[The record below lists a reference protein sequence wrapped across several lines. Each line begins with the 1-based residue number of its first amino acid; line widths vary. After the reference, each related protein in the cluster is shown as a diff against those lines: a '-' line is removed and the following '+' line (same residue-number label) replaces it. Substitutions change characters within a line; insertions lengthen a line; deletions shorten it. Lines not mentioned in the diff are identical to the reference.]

1 MKAWVLEKLGGS
13 FLLKDVPK
21 PEARPGSVVVRVE
34 TSALMSYMRDYVHG
48 KLPVYQ
54 TPQGPF
60 IPGGNATG
68 RIESVGHDVW
78 HLRAG
83 QRVILSSHF
92 VAAENVAD
100 PAQIL
105 IGITAVGPMASR
117 MQADWRDG
125 TLAEYTVWPAS
136 GVTPAENLDKMDP
149 AQLAVTMRY
158 IVPYGGLLRGRLSPG
173 ETLIVSGATGSY
185 RTAAVL
191 LALALGAARVI
202 ALGRNQKALDALA
215 AVSGDRV
222 VPVAVTGNLESDIE
236 RVKSGANGGAHVAFD
251 MVGGATDP
259 NATLT
264 ALRSLRRGGR
274 LVLMGSMSAPLPI
287 SYLDVML
294 NNWEILGQFMYT
306 RESYSRLL
314 DLIRSGILD
323 PTKIEPVIYPLDQ
336 LGEAINKAAEI
347 ENLQCVIVRHG
358 TGLNG
363 CS

>member
-13 FLLKDVPK
+13 LLLKDVPK

-54 TPQGPF
+54 APQGPF
-60 IPGGNATG
+60 IPGGNAIG
-68 RIESVGHDVW
+68 RIESVGRDVW

-92 VAAENVAD
+92 VAAENVDD

-105 IGITAVGPMASR
+105 IGITALGPMASQV
-117 MQADWRDG
+117 QADWPDG

-136 GVTPAENLDKMDP
+136 AVTPAENLDEIDP
-149 AQLAVTMRY
+149 AQLAVAMRY
-158 IVPYGGLLRGRLSPG
+158 IVPYGGLLRGRLMPG

-185 RTAAVL
+185 GTAAVI

-222 VPVAVTGNLESDIE
+222 VPVAVTGNLESDNI
-236 RVKSGANGGAHVAFD
+236 SS
-251 MVGGATDP
+251 
-259 NATLT
+259 
-264 ALRSLRRGGR
+264 RSTRR
-274 LVLMGSMSAPLPI
+274 S
-287 SYLDVML
+287 
-294 NNWEILGQFMYT
+294 
-306 RESYSRLL
+306 
-314 DLIRSGILD
+314 
-323 PTKIEPVIYPLDQ
+323 
-336 LGEAINKAAEI
+336 
-347 ENLQCVIVRHG
+347 HG
-358 TGLNG
+358 
-363 CS
+363 

>member
-1 MKAWVLEKLGGS
+1 MKAWVLEKLGGL

-54 TPQGPF
+54 PPQGPF
-60 IPGGNATG
+60 IPGGNAIG
-68 RIESVGHDVW
+68 RIESVGRDVW
-78 HLRAG
+78 HLRPG
-83 QRVILSSHF
+83 QRVVLSPHF
-92 VAAENVAD
+92 AAAENVDD

-105 IGITAVGPMASR
+105 IGVTAAGPVASQV
-117 MQADWRDG
+117 QADWRDG

-136 GVTPAENLDKMDP
+136 AVTPAENLDEMDP

-158 IVPYGGLLRGRLSPG
+158 IVPYGGLLRGRLAPG
-173 ETLIVSGATGSY
+173 EILVVSGATGSY
-185 RTAAVL
+185 GTAAVL

-215 AVSGDRV
+215 VVSGDRV
-222 VPVAVTGNLESDIE
+222 VPVALTGNLESDIE
-236 RVKSGANGGAHVAFD
+236 RVRGAANGGAHLAFD

-264 ALRSLRRGGR
+264 ALRSLHRGGR
-274 LVLMGSMSAPLPI
+274 LVLMGSMSTPLPI

-294 NNWEILGQFMYT
+294 NNWEILGQFRYT

-314 DLIRSGILD
+314 DLVRSGVLD
-323 PTKIEPVIYPLDQ
+323 LTKIEPVIYPLDQ
-336 LGEAINKAAEI
+336 LCEAMDKAAEI
-347 ENLQCVIVRHG
+347 ENLQCVIIRHR
-358 TGLNG
+358 TGPNG
-363 CS
+363 CP